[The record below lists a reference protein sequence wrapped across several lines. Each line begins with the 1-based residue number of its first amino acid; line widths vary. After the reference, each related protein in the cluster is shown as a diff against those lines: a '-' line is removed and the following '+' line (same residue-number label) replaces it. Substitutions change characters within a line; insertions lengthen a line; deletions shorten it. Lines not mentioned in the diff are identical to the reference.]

1 MSRKNIIK
9 NFKNIFKFFIIVLIV
24 IVVIVVIVKTSFL
37 IVNIMGISQSKNNS
51 DSINWDNI
59 NTESMSSTLPA
70 LKKISN
76 DAEQLISKLDITQN
90 INMNDTDSDSENL
103 FSWISNIDKPDN
115 TNNNDIE
122 FSDTSAF
129 ISSDMYKYLMNNSD
143 KDDTSSHMGQVGG
156 AINEDSSTSST
167 SSSVRK
173 GSKGTKSTKGAK
185 KSNKRNNRRVTES
198 SSVLSGGN
206 LSYLSSSAHTSENR
220 KQSSSADSVNE
231 TSVSI
236 GNNQMLTSSIATSDI
251 NMISSDSN

>member
-9 NFKNIFKFFIIVLIV
+9 NFKNIFKFFIIVLI
-24 IVVIVVIVKTSFL
+24 VIVVIVKTSFL

-70 LKKISN
+70 LKKISK

-115 TNNNDIE
+115 TNNNE

>member
-1 MSRKNIIK
+1 
-9 NFKNIFKFFIIVLIV
+9 
-24 IVVIVVIVKTSFL
+24 
-37 IVNIMGISQSKNNS
+37 MGISQSKNNS

-70 LKKISN
+70 LKKISK
-76 DAEQLISKLDITQN
+76 DAEQLISKLDVAQT
-90 INMNDTDSDSENL
+90 INMNETDSDSENV
-103 FSWISNIDKPDN
+103 FSWINNIDKPDH

-173 GSKGTKSTKGAK
+173 DTKGTKGAKGAKGAK